1 MRLLILDILIY
12 SLTKYKT
19 YLVLLNF
26 SFKNKIFKWL
36 YIIFTLDFIVF
47 NSYYKYLIIFIMLFI
62 LNKYILKY
70 NNKILSNFLS
80 INIINYCLFIILSN
94 LINRNFDFASI
105 SKFIVD
111 NFILNFI
118 IWIIF
123 YFSFISKKDNS

>member
-123 YFSFISKKDNS
+123 YFSFISKI